1 MTIEGSSAMSRLKLR
16 AAPDR
21 VFLRMERAEGGP
33 SPFVEL
39 TPAEALRTAQALTDL
54 ARDAI
59 RDGNDEAP
67 LRSGAAPWFAR
78 RLPAS

>member
-1 MTIEGSSAMSRLKLR
+1 MTIESGTAMSRLKLR

-21 VFLRMERAEGGP
+21 VFLRMEGIEGAP

-39 TPAEALRTAQALTDL
+39 TPAEALRAAQALTEL

-59 RDGNDEAP
+59 RDGNDSAP
-67 LRSGAAPWFAR
+67 LRGGAAPWFAQ
-78 RLPAS
+78 RLAAN

>member
-1 MTIEGSSAMSRLKLR
+1 MTFASEPGMSRLKLR

-54 ARDAI
+54 AREAI
-59 RDGNDEAP
+59 RDGDDEAP
-67 LRSGAAPWFAR
+67 LRAGGSPWFAR